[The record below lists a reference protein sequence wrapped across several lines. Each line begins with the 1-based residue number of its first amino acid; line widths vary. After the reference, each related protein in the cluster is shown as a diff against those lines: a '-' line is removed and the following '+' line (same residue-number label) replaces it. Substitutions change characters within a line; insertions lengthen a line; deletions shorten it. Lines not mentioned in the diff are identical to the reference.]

1 MNLFEIFM
9 KKQFTSVQN
18 SLFSDKIMLE
28 CDLEPVILG
37 QLELNEELHR
47 KYSERAKKAAETRKI
62 NKEKKRI
69 QDDFN
74 DKRWIGELF

>member
-1 MNLFEIFM
+1 MTVLGFKLPASI
-9 KKQFTSVQN
+9 QPQP
-18 SLFSDKIMLE
+18 LE

-47 KYSERAKKAAETRKI
+47 KHSERVKKAAETRKI